1 MNIYEPLDLGKELD
15 TKIDN
20 QLSDYRDRVYFK
32 IDNQIG
38 SRLWIQLAN
47 QLYTQPYNQLDF
59 QIHDHIYIQLVK

>member
-1 MNIYEPLDLGKELD
+1 MNIHKQVDLGKELD

-47 QLYTQPYNQLDF
+47 QLYTQPYNQLYF
-59 QIHDHIYIQLVK
+59 QIHDQLYIQLVK